1 MKLKIQKGKFIRNII
16 IGVIALI
23 IVAFIINTAPGYK
36 RNKFQNV
43 INLVIGDENVTEK
56 LQKPIYLD
64 ENGVVYIQNILL

>member
-56 LQKPIYLD
+56 LQKPIY
-64 ENGVVYIQNILL
+64 

>member
-36 RNKFQNV
+36 RNECYKSSNWGRECYREASKA
-43 INLVIGDENVTEK
+43 NL
-56 LQKPIYLD
+56 LR
-64 ENGVVYIQNILL
+64 